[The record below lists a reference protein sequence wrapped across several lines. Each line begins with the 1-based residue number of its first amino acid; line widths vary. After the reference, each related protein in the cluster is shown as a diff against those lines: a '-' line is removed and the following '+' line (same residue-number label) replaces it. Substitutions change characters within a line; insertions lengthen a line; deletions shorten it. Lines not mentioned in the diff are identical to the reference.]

1 MSEPTKVPLRSSRIG
16 RGPLNSGITP
26 GLRHGA
32 VVTCTECAVGVI
44 DHPSGGVSAPVP
56 SAWFWQVKRAGTKAG
71 AVGCVLAPDSTSVP
85 LPTLVRALV
94 PLIVPENVVSCC
106 RCRPPACPGLIVVT
120 PNTCLCRTASAF
132 PPVLAR
138 LKVPACPPL
147 PPELAWSAMILET
160 IWGCPAPGLE
170 GDGAAR
176 ARKEDAGAEAR
187 AIAAALDPAAGSDR
201 VAIDGERAAEASG
214 CYPTAR
220 RSRHPYRHLRHGCA
234 DAAAEA
240 ALPSGT
246 AASGCRAS
254 RNPG

>member
-1 MSEPTKVPLRSSRIG
+1 MRIG
-16 RGPLNSGITP
+16 ARQ
-26 GLRHGA
+26 H
-32 VVTCTECAVGVI
+32 
-44 DHPSGGVSAPVP
+44 
-56 SAWFWQVKRAGTKAG
+56 QRAAADLGEGAG
-71 AVGCVLAPDSTSVP
+71 AADRPGERRVMLSLPTASVPGVDRSDPEYLFVPDSIGIP
-85 LPTLVRALV
+85 Q
-94 PLIVPENVVSCC
+94 
-106 RCRPPACPGLIVVT
+106 
-120 PNTCLCRTASAF
+120 
-132 PPVLAR
+132 VLAR

-240 ALPSGT
+240 ALPAGT
-246 AASGCRAS
+246 AASRCRAS

>member
-120 PNTCLCRTASAF
+120 ANTCAGQHRHS
-132 PPVLAR
+132 
-138 LKVPACPPL
+138 
-147 PPELAWSAMILET
+147 
-160 IWGCPAPGLE
+160 PGLGE
-170 GDGAAR
+170 AKGSRMPAAAAR
-176 ARKEDAGAEAR
+176 AG
-187 AIAAALDPAAGSDR
+187 LVGVR
-201 VAIDGERAAEASG
+201 VDVSHCFRLLSLQVE
-214 CYPTAR
+214 CFR
-220 RSRHPYRHLRHGCA
+220 R
-234 DAAAEA
+234 
-240 ALPSGT
+240 
-246 AASGCRAS
+246 
-254 RNPG
+254 